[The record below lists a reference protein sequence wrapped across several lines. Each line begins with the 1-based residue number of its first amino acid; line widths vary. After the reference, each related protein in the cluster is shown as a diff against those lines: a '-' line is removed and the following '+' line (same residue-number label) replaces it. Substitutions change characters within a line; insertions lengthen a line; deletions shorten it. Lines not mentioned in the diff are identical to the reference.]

1 MTNAIPITKLYETQI
16 SLTEWFQQ
24 IQHPQ
29 TEAHRKEDNEK
40 RERLDVLNKIISLPK
55 ELQTNFTAQDVANQT
70 SAFKEFLKQ
79 HADEQCAMRLIPK
92 KEGLPKLRMRGHMV
106 RDVVEK
112 WFPEQKINPAE
123 YTVEFIAHPQ
133 QHFWSTIFI
142 VNQHGIY
149 GEIIAESHQY
159 LTQGFYTT
167 VKPIAFAYD
176 LKKWKLTPANPEA
189 EKHLRQ
195 VVSFLHVANAEKR
208 KALSQKL
215 NATFA
220 HDYLCGY
227 FESVDSEFGTWFIDY
242 NRLLGEQYKDF
253 TISHNTAKGDVTG
266 CTGNAGTATGHV
278 RIITSHEENIE
289 EGDILVCDMTTPA
302 FVPLMQKAR
311 AIITNR
317 GGILCHAAI
326 IARELKIPCIVG
338 TEKATKILKDGDHV
352 EVDATKGTVRILA

>member
-1 MTNAIPITKLYETQI
+1 MNPIPITKLYETQI

-40 RERLDVLNKIISLPK
+40 RERLEVLNKIIGFPK

-70 SAFKEFLKQ
+70 SAFKEFLQK
-79 HADEQCAMRLIPK
+79 HAGEQCAMRLIPT
-92 KEGLPKLRMRGHMV
+92 KEGLPKLRMRGHTV

-112 WFPEQKINPAE
+112 WFPEQKIDPAY

-167 VKPIAFAYD
+167 IKPIVFAYD
-176 LKKWKLTPANPEA
+176 FSTWKLTPANPKA
-189 EKHLRQ
+189 EKYLQ
-195 VVSFLHVANAEKR
+195 TMVAFLHVADGER
-208 KALSQKL
+208 RVVLSKEL

-253 TISHNTAKGDVTG
+253 KIRTDKTSADLAGF
-266 CTGNAGTATGHV
+266 TGNGGKAIGNV
-278 RIITSHEENIE
+278 RIITSHEENLH

-302 FVPLMQKAR
+302 FVPLMQKAQ

-338 TEKATKILKDGDHV
+338 TEKATEVLKDGDRV
-352 EVDATKGTVRILA
+352 EVDATNGTVRILS

>member
-1 MTNAIPITKLYETQI
+1 MTTAIPITKLYETQI

-24 IQHPQ
+24 IHHPQ

-40 RERLDVLNKIISLPK
+40 RGRLDVLNKIIGLPK
-55 ELQTNFTAQDVANQT
+55 ELQTNFAARDVAEQT
-70 SAFKEFLKQ
+70 PAFKEFLKQ
-79 HADEQCAMRLIPK
+79 HADEQCAMRLIPT
-92 KEGLPKLRMRGHMV
+92 KEGLPKLRMRGHTV

-112 WFPEQKINPAE
+112 WFPEQKIDPTQ

-142 VNQHGIY
+142 VNRHGIY

-167 VKPIAFAYD
+167 VKPIAFAHD
-176 LKKWKLTPANPEA
+176 FKMWTLIPANPDA
-189 EKHLRQ
+189 EKYLRTMMA
-195 VVSFLHVANAEKR
+195 FLHVPDTEKR
-208 KALSQKL
+208 KAISQKL

-220 HDYLCGY
+220 HNYLCGY

-242 NRLLGEQYKDF
+242 NRLLGEQYKEF
-253 TISHNTAKGDVTG
+253 TISHNTADGDVAG
-266 CTGNAGTATGHV
+266 YTGNAGTATGHV
-278 RIITSHEENIE
+278 RIITSHKQSIHKGE
-289 EGDILVCDMTTPA
+289 ILVCDMTTPA

-326 IARELKIPCIVG
+326 VARELNIPCIVG
-338 TEKATKILKDGDHV
+338 TEKATTVLKDGDRV
-352 EVDATKGTVRILA
+352 EVDATKGTVRILR